1 MEWQAFAL
9 DRLYP
14 RLVSVGETDERCGV
28 GVQASHGEF
37 QLNDNIAV
45 IRKAIEWRDAPMA
58 LATVVST
65 WGSAP
70 RPRGSHMIVHQDGRF
85 EGSISGG
92 CVESAVLQR
101 AAEVIDG
108 RAAHV
113 ERYGVADGDAWEVGL
128 PCGGEIAVLVQPVGE
143 GGFAP
148 DLFGQIAT
156 ASEAGRALTLATDLA
171 GGVTGIEMKE
181 GDFLNRYD
189 PPRRLLIVGAVQIAQ
204 SLVPLA
210 QAIGVTPV
218 VIDPRGRFLTP
229 ERFPG
234 VELDDRW
241 PDEAVAVRRPGES
254 TAVVVLS
261 HDIKID
267 DPALVAALRA
277 PTGYVAALGSRRSHA
292 ARLERLAEMGFTA
305 EDLARIDGPAG
316 IDIGAIGPAEIALS
330 ISAGMVA
337 GFNARG

>member
-1 MEWQAFAL
+1 M
-9 DRLYP
+9 
-14 RLVSVGETDERCGV
+14 
-28 GVQASHGEF
+28 
-37 QLNDNIAV
+37 NDNGAV
-45 IRKAIEWRDAPMA
+45 IAKAIEWRGAPMA

-70 RPRGSHMIVHQDGRF
+70 RPRGSHMIVHRDGRF

-92 CVESAVLQR
+92 CVETDVLQR
-101 AAEVIDG
+101 AGEVIAG
-108 RAAHV
+108 RRAHV
-113 ERYGVADGDAWEVGL
+113 QTYGVADGDAWEVGL

-143 GGFAP
+143 GGFP
-148 DLFGQIAT
+148 TVLFDRIVAES
-156 ASEAGRALTLATDLA
+156 ARGRALTLATDLTS
-171 GGVTGIEMKE
+171 GVTREAGAS

-218 VIDPRGRFLTP
+218 VIDPRGRFLTQ

-241 PDEAVAVRRPGES
+241 PDEAVAARQPGEA
-254 TAVVVLS
+254 TAVVTLS

-267 DPALVAALRA
+267 DPALIAALRA
-277 PTGYVAALGSRRSHA
+277 PTGYVAALGSRKSHA
-292 ARLERLAEMGFTA
+292 ARLERLAAIGFATD
-305 EDLARIDGPAG
+305 DLARIDGPAG
-316 IDIGAIGPAEIALS
+316 LDIGAVGAAEIALS
-330 ISAGMVA
+330 ITAGMVA
-337 GFNARG
+337 GFNARR